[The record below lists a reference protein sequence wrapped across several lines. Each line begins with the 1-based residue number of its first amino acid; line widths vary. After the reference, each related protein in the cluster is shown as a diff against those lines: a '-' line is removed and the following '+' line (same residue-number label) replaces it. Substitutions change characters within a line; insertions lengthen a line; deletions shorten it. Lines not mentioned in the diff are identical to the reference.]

1 MLALC
6 NMRTIYVRNVPDEVV
21 AQLEVLAA
29 RAKVSVNTLVLW
41 ELEAAAQRAA
51 NAELLANLPDL
62 CVGPTDLSAER
73 TGGPG

>member
-62 CVGPTDLSAER
+62 GLGLTDLTADR
-73 TGGPG
+73 TGRPG